1 MATKVGRV
9 ARNARMS
16 DKGVGRV
23 MVCNVDGCIQVTT
36 PFNETLS
43 GLEPLKYPPQAR
55 KRRQH
60 VGANDGTSPTHMLTH

>member
-1 MATKVGRV
+1 
-9 ARNARMS
+9 
-16 DKGVGRV
+16 

-55 KRRQH
+55 KRFPH
-60 VGANDGTSPTHMLTH
+60 VRRNNGTSPKYLHPHLKR